1 MTLLKLAWDWTKD
14 WTTEA
19 THPVARY
26 RSLQAAALF
35 CTLAPVT
42 IESIKTIYTMVAVST
57 ASVTHAF
64 DDSYAWPNLF
74 QEADEMLLVSLLIY
88 PFTKLRQLAR
98 DGSVSA
104 QNILN
109 LPITAHQAIEAV
121 EQNATAL
128 KEQMGGEDVN
138 MCRAALKSLH
148 ERYEMTEEGVEITYQ
163 SAELVAYGDE
173 KNEEELVY
181 AIGVDRRRNRV
192 TVAFRGSVTQ
202 KDFMTDASIAMTAL
216 TNPFA
221 SFPDQEDTVKIH
233 SGFYHYLLEK
243 KNEQTKFAE
252 IAGHLMPLLELHP
265 NYKLYVTGHSLG
277 GALAC
282 LFAFQIASSSELQ
295 APKPVTCVS
304 VASPKVGNEGFRRAC
319 QLMEEE
325 GLLRHLRIAN
335 DMDPVTLLP
344 PVSSKLLLT
353 SLSPA
358 ALIVSTMKKKN
369 TVTDEVYKHVG
380 IRLKLLQDGN
390 YKLRYSN
397 GHWRQDFLNLKAA
410 TSISHHYGYEYSSR
424 MLQVREELE
433 KMFLNDLY
441 NMKDNL

>member
-1 MTLLKLAWDWTKD
+1 
-14 WTTEA
+14 
-19 THPVARY
+19 
-26 RSLQAAALF
+26 
-35 CTLAPVT
+35 
-42 IESIKTIYTMVAVST
+42 MVAVGT
-57 ASVTHAF
+57 ASATPAF

-109 LPITAHQAIEAV
+109 LPITAQQAIEAV
-121 EQNATAL
+121 EQNANAL
-128 KEQMGGEDVN
+128 KEQMGDEDVN
-138 MCRAALKSLH
+138 MCRAALQSLH
-148 ERYEMTEEGVEITYQ
+148 ERYEMTEEGIEITYQ

-173 KNEEELVY
+173 KSEEELVY
-181 AIGVDRRRNRV
+181 AIGVDRRRKRV

-202 KDFMTDASIAMTAL
+202 KDFMTDASIAMTEM
-216 TNPFA
+216 TNPLA

-233 SGFYHYLLEK
+233 SGFYDYLLEK
-243 KNEQTKFAE
+243 KKFAE

-265 NYKLYVTGHSLG
+265 DYKLYVTGHSLG

-295 APKPVTCVS
+295 VPKTVTCVS
-304 VASPKVGNEGFRRAC
+304 VASPKVGNEGFRKAC
-319 QLMEEE
+319 QLLEEE

-344 PVSSKLLLT
+344 PVSSRLLLA

-358 ALIVSTMKKKN
+358 ALIMSSMNKKN
-369 TVTDEVYKHVG
+369 TVTDEIYKHVG
-380 IRLKLLQDGN
+380 IRLKLLKGGN

-397 GHWRQDFLNLKAA
+397 GHWRQDFLNPKAA
-410 TSISHHYGYEYSSR
+410 TSVSHHYGYEYSSR
-424 MLQVREELE
+424 ILQVREALE

-441 NMKDNL
+441 KMKENL

>member
-1 MTLLKLAWDWTKD
+1 
-14 WTTEA
+14 
-19 THPVARY
+19 
-26 RSLQAAALF
+26 
-35 CTLAPVT
+35 
-42 IESIKTIYTMVAVST
+42 MVPVST
-57 ASVTHAF
+57 GSLPSAL

-74 QEADEMLLVSLLIY
+74 QEADEMLLVSLLVY

-104 QNILN
+104 QNILD
-109 LPITAHQAIEAV
+109 LPITALQAIEAV

-128 KEQMGGEDVN
+128 KEQMGDEDVN
-138 MCRAALKSLH
+138 MCRAALQSLH
-148 ERYEMTEEGVEITYQ
+148 ERYEMTEEGVEISYQ

-173 KNEEELVY
+173 KSEEELVY
-181 AIGVDRRRNRV
+181 AIGIDRRRKRV

-202 KDFMTDASIAMTAL
+202 KDFMTDASIAMRDMM
-216 TNPFA
+216 NPLA
-221 SFPDQEDTVKIH
+221 SFPDQEDMVKIH

-243 KNEQTKFAE
+243 KSEETKFTE
-252 IAGHLMPLLELHP
+252 IAGHLKPLLELHP
-265 NYKLYVTGHSLG
+265 DYKLYVTGHSLG

-295 APKPVTCVS
+295 LPKPVTCVS
-304 VASPKVGNEGFRRAC
+304 VASPKVGNEGFRKAF
-319 QLMEEE
+319 QLLEEE
-325 GLLRHLRIAN
+325 GLLRHLRIVN

-344 PVSSKLLLT
+344 PVSSKLLLA

-358 ALIVSTMKKKN
+358 ALIMSSMSKKN

-380 IRLKLLQDGN
+380 IRLKLLKGGN

-397 GHWRQDFLNLKAA
+397 GHWRQDFFNPKAA
-410 TSISHHYGYEYSSR
+410 TSVSHHYGYEYSSR
-424 MLQVREELE
+424 MLHLREALE

-441 NMKDNL
+441 KMKESL